1 MPQIKSA
8 IKRVET
14 NRKANLRNTAQTSAM
29 RTSIKKFEVAAD
41 KGSDDKQALYTDAIS
56 AVDKAASKGLIHANK
71 AANTKS
77 RLTKLNK

>member
-14 NRKANLRNTAQTSAM
+14 NRKANLRNVSQMSAM
-29 RTSIKKFEVAAD
+29 RTAVKKFETAVAAN
-41 KGSDDKQALYTDAIS
+41 SDDRTALYTQAIS
-56 AVDKAASKGLIHANK
+56 AVDRAKSKGLIKANK
-71 AANTKS
+71 AANAKS